1 MGKDYSR
8 HQARRFVEDEEV
20 GGPPGWNAF
29 TPSSDYTITL
39 FAFSW
44 GLLPVGFMFMMLVFD
59 RFEQHRLV
67 VAAASLAML
76 VLAFFTG
83 ASQRRGSL
91 QDGRVQLAAA
101 SLATAVV
108 LLLLVW
114 QLNLAEW
121 WWTVYGT
128 VFGSVPLMY
137 IALDHL
143 AKCTS
148 QGLSQAWPIERV
160 VPVEALGGWRIQSAR
175 WVNGTMGTVVDGN
188 GVVGV
193 MYGEL
198 LGDEPMLCFEALER
212 KTETLPSVFNT
223 VDWALLSG
231 LEAGLVG
238 VEEE

>member
-137 IALDHL
+137 IALI
-143 AKCTS
+143 TS
-148 QGLSQAWPIERV
+148 LNVRRRVCHKRGPLSVLFRWKHW
-160 VPVEALGGWRIQSAR
+160 EAGGFNLLGG
-175 WVNGTMGTVVDGN
+175 
-188 GVVGV
+188 
-193 MYGEL
+193 
-198 LGDEPMLCFEALER
+198 
-212 KTETLPSVFNT
+212 
-223 VDWALLSG
+223 
-231 LEAGLVG
+231 
-238 VEEE
+238 